1 MAASQQCTLPF
12 YYYTSEPEWPCY
24 GAPRALSHQGKQV
37 PAAPIRYRYALSRVL
52 VLVLPL
58 LIVGLVAAAVVAA
71 TSSSRRQ
78 EYHGTRLDNDEK
90 DFTEEDTSL
99 LIGSGGLSREA
110 PAETFKPRRLVD
122 TGGKHIAANAT
133 ETPEITVN
141 TPARYHGDIEF
152 EPPRRPGE
160 TTGNLSPFFHTTS
173 SATDKSSPPTPPK
186 PSAGLGDVMRASIQ
200 DLLSAMEAASLTP
213 SHRKQIV
220 PQSPSIIKPLH
231 GETPDAGMTAS
242 RVGAFSEGGRG
253 KSSREGAFS
262 SARCYPRR
270 HIIRPRQPRSY
281 WCTEGSAQGGV
292 HVPQRILRPQ
302 LHVHRRCGHENL
314 GRGPSETGVSPRRFC
329 LADDMAVPAVSSGPH
344 RESWGIP
351 PRSPAGTLQRTFS
364 PRWPLFLHVILSAS
378 PRLRAGAE
386 PPELPTPMSGQP
398 SS

>member
-200 DLLSAMEAASLTP
+200 ESTKGYKEGLDLKEEPDFRNEHEEPPGRRQLAPARRSHGAATLLRGAGGRGHALAGVPSAARP
-213 SHRKQIV
+213 R
-220 PQSPSIIKPLH
+220 
-231 GETPDAGMTAS
+231 GEAS
-242 RVGAFSEGGRG
+242 RVRDT
-253 KSSREGAFS
+253 
-262 SARCYPRR
+262 
-270 HIIRPRQPRSY
+270 RS
-281 WCTEGSAQGGV
+281 TA
-292 HVPQRILRPQ
+292 
-302 LHVHRRCGHENL
+302 
-314 GRGPSETGVSPRRFC
+314 
-329 LADDMAVPAVSSGPH
+329 AV
-344 RESWGIP
+344 
-351 PRSPAGTLQRTFS
+351 
-364 PRWPLFLHVILSAS
+364 
-378 PRLRAGAE
+378 
-386 PPELPTPMSGQP
+386 
-398 SS
+398 

>member
-242 RVGAFSEGGRG
+242 RGLQPAPYSEPSLRDGHC
-253 KSSREGAFS
+253 F
-262 SARCYPRR
+262 
-270 HIIRPRQPRSY
+270 
-281 WCTEGSAQGGV
+281 CT
-292 HVPQRILRPQ
+292 
-302 LHVHRRCGHENL
+302 
-314 GRGPSETGVSPRRFC
+314 
-329 LADDMAVPAVSSGPH
+329 
-344 RESWGIP
+344 
-351 PRSPAGTLQRTFS
+351 
-364 PRWPLFLHVILSAS
+364 
-378 PRLRAGAE
+378 
-386 PPELPTPMSGQP
+386 
-398 SS
+398 

>member
-242 RVGAFSEGGRG
+242 RESTKGYKEGLDLKEEPDFRNEHEEPPGRRQLAPARRSHGAATLLRGAGGRG
-253 KSSREGAFS
+253 HALAGVP
-262 SARCYPRR
+262 SAA
-270 HIIRPRQPRSY
+270 RPRGEASRVRDTRS
-281 WCTEGSAQGGV
+281 TA
-292 HVPQRILRPQ
+292 
-302 LHVHRRCGHENL
+302 
-314 GRGPSETGVSPRRFC
+314 
-329 LADDMAVPAVSSGPH
+329 AV
-344 RESWGIP
+344 
-351 PRSPAGTLQRTFS
+351 
-364 PRWPLFLHVILSAS
+364 
-378 PRLRAGAE
+378 
-386 PPELPTPMSGQP
+386 
-398 SS
+398 